1 MDALSIMRA
10 VAALAIVLGLIG
22 ALYWGARRF
31 SNLRPSSPLSEDL
44 KVVAWKPFDGRKR
57 LAVVRWGDE
66 EHLILTSQAQ
76 DLHIASRKAPEDD
89 TPESSDEA

>member
-10 VAALAIVLGLIG
+10 IAALAIVLGLIG
-22 ALYWGARRF
+22 GLYWGVRRF
-31 SNLRPSSPLSEDL
+31 ANLRPSSPLSADL

-57 LAVVRWGDE
+57 LAVVRWDDE

-76 DLHIASRKAPEDD
+76 DLHIASRKAPEDAAD
-89 TPESSDEA
+89 ESSDEA